1 MTYSQRREKILS
13 AMKIVDRLTVH
24 QIVELTEASEATIR
38 RDLARMESAGDI
50 KRCWGGV
57 GRSDTPDNLRKSSLQ
72 NHTISNSHEIIGKI
86 AAEQVKDGELIFIGS
101 GMTTLSMIPHIK
113 SRNIHVITNGVPQ
126 LEALHEKGIQT
137 LLLCGFFKEY
147 SRSLVGKETVNSVV
161 SMVVSS
167 TSGSGSGSGSGSVSG
182 SGSFS
187 GSGSGFSSG
196 SVPDSGC
203 VFVPSV
209 FSVRLAMFFSSL
221 PQAHSP
227 NSMTAASRIA
237 RILFIAV
244 LLFFTRCP
252 QPFTEPPQYSQQPDA
267 SGLVVAPHH
276 GQVTA

>member
-147 SRSLVGKETVNSVV
+147 SRSLVGKETVNMLRDYNFDRAFLGANGMDDHFNILSADDYEDTIKTITIRQSKHSYVMVKNTKFSKTAFYVV
-161 SMVVSS
+161 PNEFAKD
-167 TSGSGSGSGSGSVSG
+167 TIIITDQPP
-182 SGSFS
+182 F
-187 GSGSGFSSG
+187 
-196 SVPDSGC
+196 PDKAWERCYDGYC
-203 VFVPSV
+203 
-209 FSVRLAMFFSSL
+209 
-221 PQAHSP
+221 
-227 NSMTAASRIA
+227 A
-237 RILFIAV
+237 RIGDL
-244 LLFFTRCP
+244 TQTPYCN
-252 QPFTEPPQYSQQPDA
+252 D
-267 SGLVVAPHH
+267 
-276 GQVTA
+276 